1 MLGFIVS
8 CALFFFF
15 FLVDILGRPGVG
27 VGIWGRGELWGET
40 GKRGGRESCGRD
52 ILYEGRMAIVS

>member
-1 MLGFIVS
+1 MPF
-8 CALFFFF
+8 FFFF